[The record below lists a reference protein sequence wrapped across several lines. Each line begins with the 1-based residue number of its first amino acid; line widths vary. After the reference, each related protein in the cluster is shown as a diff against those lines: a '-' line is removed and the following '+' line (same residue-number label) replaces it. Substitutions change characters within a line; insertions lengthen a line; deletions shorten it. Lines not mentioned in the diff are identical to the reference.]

1 MQCNVSVMYI
11 FIGAGPGLRTLE
23 IHIMHDSMVVHGALH
38 MVGGASQWWYSCCQQ
53 GVDACSVLHRNGL
66 RSVHWISLE
75 METSKR

>member
-1 MQCNVSVMYI
+1 MQYNVSVIYVSYWSC
-11 FIGAGPGLRTLE
+11 TWSVYLE
-23 IHIMHDSMVVHGALH
+23 NRIMHDSIAVHGALH